1 MNLPALAMET
11 PESLYYPSESSED
24 FESAKE
30 VKGTCSSS
38 EIPPGLTAETPGS
51 FYHPSLR
58 APKIPMAEKRQKSK
72 FPVPDQDEVP
82 TLECSAASENIKAN
96 FVISSRDELRLLK
109 HLKSTKTALM
119 TASKSMGSGPSVEL
133 NAVHTGLVCYDREF
147 FYGGDGINSCLPG
160 GTILGSPDEVVDL
173 GDTEITQDLFID
185 FLSAV
190 GQEDFRGEKY
200 NLFEHNCNTFS
211 SEVAMFL
218 TGNKIP
224 QHIRDLPSEVLNSS
238 FGQMIRPMIDSV
250 SVRPSGGTSISPTP
264 STSRA
269 PESIYEPRNSPPGK
283 TKQREPPD
291 GCQGAISRN
300 PYVYKDVKET
310 VKKACGSFP
319 SIPSCATQVECIKLF
334 CCAISHPSG
343 HSSLLG
349 DSHPT
354 PLPSVTI
361 NCLLSKDSELQTV
374 GAALVSNIARLK
386 IHEDIALECSTAVIE
401 LLNRNVSPET
411 EHNCLYALRKFMD
424 YNSEVAALVSVMGVN
439 VGKYKGRSSE
449 VDELCRDLEKLL
461 S

>member
-1 MNLPALAMET
+1 MVHVGICR
-11 PESLYYPSESSED
+11 S
-24 FESAKE
+24 
-30 VKGTCSSS
+30 
-38 EIPPGLTAETPGS
+38 
-51 FYHPSLR
+51 
-58 APKIPMAEKRQKSK
+58 MAK
-72 FPVPDQDEVP
+72 FPVKLYVYD
-82 TLECSAASENIKAN
+82 L
-96 FVISSRDELRLLK
+96 SRGMARQLSPFILGKQID
-109 HLKSTKTALM
+109 
-119 TASKSMGSGPSVEL
+119 GIW
-133 NAVHTGLVCYDREF
+133 HTGLVCYDREF

-190 GQEDFRGEKY
+190 GQEDFRGENY

-264 STSRA
+264 STSTSRA
-269 PESIYEPRNSPPGK
+269 PESIFEPRNGPPGK

-300 PYVYKDVKET
+300 PNVYKDVKGPSLISDLRECLKKMELSDEDLIYLDELKRCFEAENLSKVNESQIQKLDQLIDKYLTEEGSQALHLTLKLLQLLSQCEELFSSSKGLQET

-334 CCAISHPSG
+334 CCAISHQSG

-401 LLNRNVSPET
+401 LLKRNVSPET

-439 VGKYKGRSSE
+439 VDKYKGRSSE